1 MKKTIME
8 YENKEIDIDD
18 FLDEG
23 FIHVRA
29 IIEIAGSPK
38 EFVEELLNDLI
49 NKTMLFQLKEFP
61 NIPKEKEK
69 ELIEKIKEVLKEE
82 RDLLDGEEDRNAV
95 VYTILKSDVN
105 KVEGTPMYSGFIETE
120 ILFKDIKEL
129 LKFAVNF
136 TPSSLQIIEPTKLK
150 VDNITLQD
158 FLNEII
164 SLLNN
169 LFNTMKNLD
178 AENKLLKEELN
189 KIKRVG
195 LRFKK

>member
-38 EFVEELLNDLI
+38 EFVEELLNDLV

-82 RDLLDGEEDRNAV
+82 KDLLDGEEDRNAV
-95 VYTILKSDVN
+95 VYTILKSEVN

>member
-82 RDLLDGEEDRNAV
+82 KDLLDGEEDRNAV